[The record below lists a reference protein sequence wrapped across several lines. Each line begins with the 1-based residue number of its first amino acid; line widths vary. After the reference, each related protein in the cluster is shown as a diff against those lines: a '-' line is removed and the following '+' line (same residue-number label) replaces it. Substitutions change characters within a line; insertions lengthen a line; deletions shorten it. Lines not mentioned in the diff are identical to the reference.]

1 MIKILSCILLLCVIA
16 TPLRA
21 EYNYNWPNASNSDGN
36 EYSSIANQPYTTS
49 IIYVFYDSQTCDEN
63 CARAIAAIE
72 SVYNEY
78 FMNQYQF
85 FIIDYYND
93 EENNFIYAY
102 NLETAL
108 SMVLQKVEYGQPTTF
123 RKYPGLNNVF
133 VEGPSFTDEIRQD
146 IQYFFED

>member
-1 MIKILSCILLLCVIA
+1 MIKILSYILLLFAIA
-16 TPLRA
+16 IPLRA
-21 EYNYNWPNASNSDGN
+21 EFNYNLN
-36 EYSSIANQPYTTS
+36 EEDYSANQQYTTS
-49 IIYVFYDSQTCDEN
+49 IIYVFYNSQTCDEN
-63 CARAIAAIE
+63 CAPAIAAIE

-93 EENNFIYAY
+93 DENNFINDY

-123 RKYPGLNNVF
+123 RKYSGLNSVF
-133 VEGPSFTDEIRQD
+133 VEGPSFKDEIRQD
-146 IQYFFED
+146 IQYFFEN